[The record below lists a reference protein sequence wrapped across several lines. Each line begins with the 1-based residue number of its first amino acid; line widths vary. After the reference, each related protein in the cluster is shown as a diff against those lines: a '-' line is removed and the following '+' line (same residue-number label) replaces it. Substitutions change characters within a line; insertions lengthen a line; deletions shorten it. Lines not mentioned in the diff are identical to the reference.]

1 MSIRYFLAL
10 DGLAGD
16 SFDDEHVGWFE
27 VSGFDID
34 LGNLGSVST
43 GSGSGTGKAV
53 LSPLTLT
60 LDNNTGLASFLA
72 LAATGKHLDG
82 ATLVGV
88 TDGVKAQDKVYQLD
102 LGDVLVTKVVEDEG
116 PGLTLSLDY
125 RKIELETFGQDN
137 NGVFGPAGEFGY
149 DLAASKDGVSVPSP
163 EWQRRPEPA
172 AYDLLHVDRW
182 IGRRRDRQ
190 AARRLV

>member
-1 MSIRYFLAL
+1 
-10 DGLAGD
+10 
-16 SFDDEHVGWFE
+16 
-27 VSGFDID
+27 
-34 LGNLGSVST
+34 
-43 GSGSGTGKAV
+43 
-53 LSPLTLT
+53 
-60 LDNNTGLASFLA
+60 
-72 LAATGKHLDG
+72 
-82 ATLVGV
+82 V

>member
-1 MSIRYFLAL
+1 MLVTKVADAEGDGYSLSLDYSKIALLTQGIDDAGKISQNGAFGYDLAAAKAIAPFSLALSPGDSDVAAAPAKYFLAL

-34 LGNLGSVST
+34 LGNLGSAST

-53 LSPLTLT
+53 FSPLTLT

-82 ATLVGV
+82 ATLIGV
-88 TDGVKAQDKVYQLD
+88 TDGAKAQDKVYQLD
-102 LGDVLVTKVVEDEG
+102 LGDVLVTKVVEDRPG
-116 PGLTLSLDY
+116 PDA
-125 RKIELETFGQDN
+125 Q
-137 NGVFGPAGEFGY
+137 P
-149 DLAASKDGVSVPSP
+149 
-163 EWQRRPEPA
+163 
-172 AYDLLHVDRW
+172 
-182 IGRRRDRQ
+182 
-190 AARRLV
+190 RLQED

>member
-1 MSIRYFLAL
+1 MPDSGARREHRYFLTL
-10 DGLAGD
+10 DGLAGN

-34 LGNLGSVST
+34 LGNLGSAST

-53 LSPLTLT
+53 FSPLTLT

-82 ATLVGV
+82 ATLIGV
-88 TDGVKAQDKVYQLD
+88 TDGAKAQDKVYQLD

-125 RKIELETFGQDN
+125 RKIELETFGRITT
-137 NGVFGPAGEFGY
+137 EFS
-149 DLAASKDGVSVPSP
+149 A
-163 EWQRRPEPA
+163 RRESSGT
-172 AYDLLHVDRW
+172 
-182 IGRRRDRQ
+182 ISRQ
-190 AARRLV
+190 ARTASQFRA